1 MVNNMLMNNRFS
13 KKNSLLYKMKYINT
27 RNAEYNENNDI
38 ERDREQRY
46 NTNSKK
52 WIKNSLFYFNLL

>member
-46 NTNSKK
+46 STNSKK
-52 WIKNSLFYFNLL
+52 